1 MNRRQIIFVII
12 LTAVVAIS
20 LSVLIVTTINDVNDL
35 IEQECFDKLEDTT
48 QFLAKEIKSIM
59 PPHCQDNFSA
69 FLS

>member
-59 PPHCQDNFSA
+59 PPIVKTIFQLF
-69 FLS
+69 